1 MLLIIAMFIVAA
13 EGGIIPRTS
22 SGCPPGTYEREGTMA
37 CESCKQGMISTETG
51 AKTPLACKNCAK
63 GTYAVGP
70 TSCTLCPI
78 NTVSPPGAYDPLEC
92 TAPAGYF
99 STPGG
104 IGVECPPNHYC
115 SQGTTTPTPCPTG
128 TISPPAAA
136 RCVPGIQTVE
146 FLDWV
151 FGIAWII
158 LFSTG
163 VAGLGIFK
171 KVLLINHKQPR
182 TQEMQTIQ
190 IQITR

>member
-1 MLLIIAMFIVAA
+1 MLLIIAMFMVAA
-13 EGGIIPRTS
+13 EGGIIPRSS
-22 SGCPPGTYEREGTMA
+22 SGCPPGTYEREDMA

-51 AKTPLACKNCAK
+51 AKTPLTCKNCAK

-70 TSCTLCPI
+70 TACTECPI

-92 TAPAGYF
+92 TAPAGYY

-104 IGVECPPNHYC
+104 PGIECPQNHYC
-115 SQGTTTPTPCPTG
+115 SPGTTKPTPCPTG
-128 TISPPAAA
+128 TISSSAATQ
-136 RCVPGIQTVE
+136 CVPGIQTVE
-146 FLDWV
+146 ILDWV
-151 FGIAWII
+151 FGIAWIV

-171 KVLLINHKQPR
+171 KVLLLHHKQTR
-182 TQEMQTIQ
+182 AQEMQTIQ

>member
-1 MLLIIAMFIVAA
+1 MLLIIVMFIATA
-13 EGGIIPRTS
+13 EGGVVPRTS
-22 SGCPPGTYEREGTMA
+22 AGCPSGTYEIEDMMCEG
-37 CESCKQGMISTETG
+37 CKQGMFSTEIG
-51 AKTPLACKNCAK
+51 AKTPLACKNCPK
-63 GTYAVGP
+63 GTYSMEP
-70 TSCTLCPI
+70 TSCTPCPI

-104 IGVECPPNHYC
+104 IGVECPLNHYC
-115 SQGTTTPTPCPTG
+115 AQGTTTPTPCPTG
-128 TISPPAAA
+128 TISPLAAT

-171 KVLLINHKQPR
+171 KILLVQNKQTRVPE
-182 TQEMQTIQ
+182 TQTIQ